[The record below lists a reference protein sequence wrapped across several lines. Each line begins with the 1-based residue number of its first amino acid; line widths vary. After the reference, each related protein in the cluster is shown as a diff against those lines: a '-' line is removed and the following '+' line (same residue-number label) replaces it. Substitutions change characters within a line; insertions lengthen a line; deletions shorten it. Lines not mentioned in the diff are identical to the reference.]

1 MQEELMCFPK
11 DFPFNATF
19 DDLTAA
25 AKEFG
30 ERMKDMGPEMKR
42 FWSDRRDRPPREEP
56 FEPFGFHDYY
66 AYPPANI
73 FVDSSG
79 AKVLEFA
86 LAGIDDGAVSV
97 TFQGDNLILDAKSPD
112 DSGYEDSRFTRRSFR
127 PREIR
132 RQKYY
137 VPADDYDQEAAKAV
151 FKNGILKVTVPP
163 KSTAGGIKV
172 DIVKEGN

>member
-1 MQEELMCFPK
+1 MCFPK

-19 DDLTAA
+19 DDLAAA

-30 ERMKDMGPEMKR
+30 ERMKDMGPEMR
-42 FWSDRRDRPPREEP
+42 HFWSDRRDRPGKEEP
-56 FEPFGFHDYY
+56 FEAFGFHDYY
-66 AYPPANI
+66 AYPPANV
-73 FVDSSG
+73 FVDASG

-86 LAGIDDGAVSV
+86 LSGINEADASV
-97 TFQGDNLILDAKSPD
+97 TFQGDYLVLDAKAPVD
-112 DSGYEDSRFTRRSFR
+112 AAYEDSRFTRRSFR

-137 VPADDYDQEAAKAV
+137 VPAEDYDHESAKAV

-163 KSTAGGIKV
+163 KTTAGGIKI

>member
-1 MQEELMCFPK
+1 MCFPK

-19 DDLTAA
+19 DDLAA
-25 AKEFG
+25 AAREFG
-30 ERMKDMGPEMKR
+30 ERMKDMGPEMRR
-42 FWSDRRDRPPREEP
+42 FWSDRDERPAREEP

-66 AYPPANI
+66 AYPPANV
-73 FVDSSG
+73 FVDASG

-86 LAGIDDGAVSV
+86 LAGIDERDASV
-97 TFQGDNLILDAKSPD
+97 TFQGDYLVLDAKAPVD
-112 DSGYEDSRFTRRSFR
+112 DRYEDSRFTRRSFR
-127 PREIR
+127 PREVR

-137 VPADDYDQEAAKAV
+137 VPAEDYDQEMAKAV

-163 KSTAGGIKV
+163 KATSGGIKI